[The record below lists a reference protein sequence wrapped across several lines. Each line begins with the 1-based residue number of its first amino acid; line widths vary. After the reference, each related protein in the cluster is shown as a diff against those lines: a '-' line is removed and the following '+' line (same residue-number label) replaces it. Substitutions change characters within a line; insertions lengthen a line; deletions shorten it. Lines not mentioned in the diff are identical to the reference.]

1 MKLIYFI
8 IPITIH
14 AADIAQAASSSSSGE
29 EHVITICDHELD
41 PEAISKAIIQHCF
54 HTTDSP
60 SRTIEISLRKKIKE
74 LNNSDQDQFKYA
86 LIQQFAMNQH
96 KNAHLKV
103 INELLLQSLT
113 DAMAHTEQRINNRW
127 TKRQSAY
134 MAAGTTVIACIL
146 TSIVALVIN
155 YV

>member
-8 IPITIH
+8 IPITIY
-14 AADIAQAASSSSSGE
+14 AADIETAASSSSSSE
-29 EHVITICDHELD
+29 EHAITICEHQLD
-41 PEAISKAIIQHCF
+41 PEALSRAIIQHCF
-54 HTTDSP
+54 HTNDSP
-60 SRTIEISLRKKIKE
+60 SRTIEISLRKKIQE
-74 LNNSDQDQFKYA
+74 LTDSEHDQFKYN
-86 LIQQFAMNQH
+86 LVQQFAMNQH

-113 DAMAHTEQRINNRW
+113 DAMAHTEHRINNRW
-127 TKRQSAY
+127 TKKQSAY